1 MVEAIKEILDD
12 VDKLHE
18 VTKIAFD
25 SVDIDKSGQID
36 ELELEKVLS
45 QISSDMGADPPTKED
60 VKEVLKYL
68 DTDNSGK
75 IEFKEFEVLIKD
87 VLESMIQSDEG

>member
-1 MVEAIKEILDD
+1 MVNAIRDILNDTQ
-12 VDKLHE
+12 KLHE
-18 VTKIAFD
+18 ITKIAFD
-25 SVDIDKSGQID
+25 SVDTDKSGSID
-36 ELELEKVLS
+36 EYELERVLS
-45 QISSDMGADPPTKED
+45 QISSDMGADPPSKED

-87 VLESMIQSDEG
+87 VLESMIQGG